1 MRSRGGRPPVSPGRL
16 APHDVFILSTMIP
29 SRYFGW
35 LLTLPLTAAVFL
47 WSPTASLAPLVLFF
61 IGLRDISQSKHSIL
75 RNYPLLG
82 HLRFLLE
89 YIRPEI
95 RQYFVEDDE
104 TPLPFSRNQRALVYQ
119 RAKGQNDKR
128 GFGTLVDPYKPGA
141 IWLNHSNAARHP
153 KADAYRVKI
162 GNDACRVP
170 YESSILNISAMSFGA
185 LSANAVRALNRG
197 ARLGGF
203 AQDTGEGS
211 ISPYHREEGGDLIW
225 EIGSGYFGCRDAAGN
240 FSAEKFAAQ
249 AVDPQVRMIE
259 IKLSQGAKPG
269 HGGVLPAAKVSA
281 EIALTRGVEPG
292 KDCVSPATHS
302 RFSTPIGLLQ
312 FVAELRQLSGGKPVG
327 FKLCIGD
334 PVEFMGICK
343 AMLETK
349 IVPDFIVI
357 DGTEGG
363 TGAAPVE
370 FADHVGMPARDGL
383 SFAHNALRGTGLRES
398 IKLAAAGKI
407 VSAFDVATMLALGAD
422 WCNAARSFMFAIGCI
437 QSRAC
442 HTDECPTGVA
452 TQNALRQ
459 RALDVTERSVRVAN
473 FQRATVQSLFELI
486 GSAGLESPAEL
497 QAQHFMVRDDKGRP
511 VPLSSMYPDIERGVL
526 LDPSSP
532 AFAALPELYRSSWS
546 IARADRFKGM
556 ASHPSSP

>member
-1 MRSRGGRPPVSPGRL
+1 
-16 APHDVFILSTMIP
+16 MIP
-29 SRYFGW
+29 SRYYVW
-35 LLTLPLTAAVFL
+35 CLTAPMAMLSLL
-47 WSPTASLAPLVLFF
+47 WSLSLAVVLLGLFL
-61 IGLRDISQSKHSIL
+61 IGLRDVLQTRHAIL
-75 RNYPLLG
+75 RNYPLIG

-89 YIRPEI
+89 YIRPEM
-95 RQYFVEDDE
+95 RQYFLEDDE

-128 GFGTLVDPYKPGA
+128 GFGTLIDPYKPGA
-141 IWLNHSNAARHP
+141 IWLSHSNVAVHP
-153 KADAYRVKI
+153 DENAFRVKI
-162 GNDACRVP
+162 GNPSCLQP
-170 YESSILNISAMSFGA
+170 YDSSVLNVSAMSFGA

-197 ARLGGF
+197 ARLGNF

-211 ISPYHREEGGDLIW
+211 ISPYHRQEGGDLIW
-225 EIGSGYFGCRDAAGN
+225 EIGSGYFGCRDAAGR

-249 AVDPQVRMIE
+249 ACDPQVRMIE

-281 EIALTRGVEPG
+281 EIALTRGVEIG

-302 RFSTPIGLLQ
+302 RFSTPIGLLE
-312 FVAELRQLSGGKPVG
+312 FVSELRRLSGGKPVG

-334 PVEFMGICK
+334 PVEFMGLCK
-343 AMLETK
+343 AMLATG

-383 SFAHNALRGTGLRES
+383 SFAHNALRGVGLRDS
-398 IKLAAAGKI
+398 VRLAVAGKI
-407 VSAFDVATMLALGAD
+407 VSGFDLATMLALGAD
-422 WCNAARSFMFAIGCI
+422 WCNAARSFMFALGCI
-437 QSRAC
+437 QSRSC

-459 RALDVTERSVRVAN
+459 RGLDVADRAARVAN
-473 FQRATVQSLFELI
+473 FHRATVQSLGELI
-486 GSAGLESPAEL
+486 GAAGLHSPSQLTAR
-497 QAQHFMVRDDKGRP
+497 AFMIRDDKGRP
-511 VPLSSMYPDIERGVL
+511 VPLSLMYPETDHGVL
-526 LDPSSP
+526 LDSADARYAAVAAMYRDAWETSS
-532 AFAALPELYRSSWS
+532 
-546 IARADRFKGM
+546 ADRFKVTS
-556 ASHPSSP
+556 SHGSDQRNARSEVRA